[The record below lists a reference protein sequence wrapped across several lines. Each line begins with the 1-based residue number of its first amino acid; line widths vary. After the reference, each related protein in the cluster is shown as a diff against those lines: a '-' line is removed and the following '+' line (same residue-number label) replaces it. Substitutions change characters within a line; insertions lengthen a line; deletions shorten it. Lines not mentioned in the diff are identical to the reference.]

1 MILRSSDSDTDAVD
15 DQPTGRTR
23 HVVALVVLAV
33 LINLP
38 LTHATLTGTHLD
50 GNDVLMVTLF
60 ADAVLVVIALL
71 LWRFGG
77 RMRPRLR
84 AMALEDVVRCAPGV
98 SLEQLDGDIYLIR
111 GEVTAIE
118 DGQLVLEV
126 GDRSVLV
133 YLDGHRN
140 PVGYQQPAQVRARLL

>member
-1 MILRSSDSDTDAVD
+1 MD

-38 LTHATLTGTHLD
+38 LTHATLTGTRLTSD
-50 GNDVLMVTLF
+50 DVVIVTLV
-60 ADAVLVVIALL
+60 ADAVLVVIAVLM
-71 LWRFGG
+71 WRFGG
-77 RMRPRLR
+77 RLRPRLR
-84 AMALEDVVRCAPGV
+84 AIALADVERCAPGGA
-98 SLEQLDGDIYLIR
+98 LEQVDEETYLIR
-111 GEVTAIE
+111 GEVTTIE
-118 DGQLVLEV
+118 DGQVVLEV

-140 PVGYQQPAQVRARLL
+140 PVGYQQSAQVRARLL

>member
-1 MILRSSDSDTDAVD
+1 MDE
-15 DQPTGRTR
+15 QPTGRTR

-38 LTHATLTGTHLD
+38 LTHATLTGTHLESD
-50 GNDVLMVTLF
+50 DVVVVTLL
-60 ADAVLVVIALL
+60 ADAVLVVIAVL

-77 RMRPRLR
+77 RLRPRLR
-84 AMALEDVVRCAPGV
+84 AIALDDVERCAPG
-98 SLEQLDGDIYLIR
+98 SALEQVDGDTYLIR

-118 DGQLVLEV
+118 DGQVVLEV